1 MERKKLLILGGSFYL
16 LPLIEKAHELGVY
29 VITADYLPDNAAHKY
44 ADEYHN
50 VSVIDKEAV
59 LNLAKELKIDGVTA
73 FVNDIAAT
81 TAAYV
86 AEKLGLNFQCPYESA
101 VILQDKG
108 KFRKFLSDNGFNSPH
123 SKRYDDVNA
132 PMNDIDY
139 FDWPVIVKPTD
150 SCGSRGVTKVEKPE
164 DLPSAIK
171 EAVDNCRN
179 GAFIIEDFISFK
191 GCHSS
196 ADSFT
201 IDGKLV
207 FNVFSDQLFDVNSEN
222 PYAPTQIIWPSTME
236 KKYQDELTSELQRLM
251 TLLHM
256 KHGIYNI
263 ETCVGSNG
271 KPYIMEV
278 SPRGGGCRIAQ
289 IQKMAYGIDLIE
301 NEIRQAVDMPINPI
315 DKVECDGVWCEIVLH
330 ANEGQYGTFVRYEID
345 EKIKNKYV
353 KMIDFQ
359 KKPGDKIEPFSGAGL
374 SFGNMF
380 VRCDDRQTL
389 NKLLVDMPNWFK
401 IITK

>member
-256 KHGIYNI
+256 KHSIYNI
-263 ETCVGSNG
+263 ET
-271 KPYIMEV
+271 
-278 SPRGGGCRIAQ
+278 
-289 IQKMAYGIDLIE
+289 
-301 NEIRQAVDMPINPI
+301 
-315 DKVECDGVWCEIVLH
+315 
-330 ANEGQYGTFVRYEID
+330 
-345 EKIKNKYV
+345 
-353 KMIDFQ
+353 
-359 KKPGDKIEPFSGAGL
+359 
-374 SFGNMF
+374 
-380 VRCDDRQTL
+380 
-389 NKLLVDMPNWFK
+389 
-401 IITK
+401 

>member
-150 SCGSRGVTKVEKPE
+150 SCGSRGVTKVAE
-164 DLPSAIK
+164 
-171 EAVDNCRN
+171 
-179 GAFIIEDFISFK
+179 
-191 GCHSS
+191 CH
-196 ADSFT
+196 
-201 IDGKLV
+201 
-207 FNVFSDQLFDVNSEN
+207 
-222 PYAPTQIIWPSTME
+222 
-236 KKYQDELTSELQRLM
+236 
-251 TLLHM
+251 
-256 KHGIYNI
+256 
-263 ETCVGSNG
+263 
-271 KPYIMEV
+271 
-278 SPRGGGCRIAQ
+278 
-289 IQKMAYGIDLIE
+289 
-301 NEIRQAVDMPINPI
+301 
-315 DKVECDGVWCEIVLH
+315 
-330 ANEGQYGTFVRYEID
+330 
-345 EKIKNKYV
+345 
-353 KMIDFQ
+353 
-359 KKPGDKIEPFSGAGL
+359 
-374 SFGNMF
+374 
-380 VRCDDRQTL
+380 
-389 NKLLVDMPNWFK
+389 
-401 IITK
+401 

>member
-1 MERKKLLILGGSFYL
+1 M
-16 LPLIEKAHELGVY
+16 
-29 VITADYLPDNAAHKY
+29 
-44 ADEYHN
+44 
-50 VSVIDKEAV
+50 
-59 LNLAKELKIDGVTA
+59 
-73 FVNDIAAT
+73 
-81 TAAYV
+81 
-86 AEKLGLNFQCPYESA
+86 
-101 VILQDKG
+101 
-108 KFRKFLSDNGFNSPH
+108 
-123 SKRYDDVNA
+123 
-132 PMNDIDY
+132 
-139 FDWPVIVKPTD
+139 
-150 SCGSRGVTKVEKPE
+150 
-164 DLPSAIK
+164 
-171 EAVDNCRN
+171 
-179 GAFIIEDFISFK
+179 FIIEDFISFK

-289 IQKMAYGIDLIE
+289 IQKLAYGIDLIE

-389 NKLLVDMPNWFK
+389 NKLLADMPNWFK
-401 IITK
+401 IITE

>member
-86 AEKLGLNFQCPYESA
+86 AEKLGLNFHCPYESA

-150 SCGSRGVTKVEKPE
+150 SCG
-164 DLPSAIK
+164 I
-171 EAVDNCRN
+171 CRVPLKKRLTI
-179 GAFIIEDFISFK
+179 AETELLLSKISFRLK
-191 GCHSS
+191 V
-196 ADSFT
+196 A
-201 IDGKLV
+201 IRARIRL
-207 FNVFSDQLFDVNSEN
+207 Q
-222 PYAPTQIIWPSTME
+222 STV
-236 KKYQDELTSELQRLM
+236 SWCLM
-251 TLLHM
+251 FFQTNCLML
-256 KHGIYNI
+256 
-263 ETCVGSNG
+263 
-271 KPYIMEV
+271 
-278 SPRGGGCRIAQ
+278 
-289 IQKMAYGIDLIE
+289 IQKIHMRRHRLFGRLQWKR
-301 NEIRQAVDMPINPI
+301 N
-315 DKVECDGVWCEIVLH
+315 
-330 ANEGQYGTFVRYEID
+330 
-345 EKIKNKYV
+345 IKTN
-353 KMIDFQ
+353 
-359 KKPGDKIEPFSGAGL
+359 
-374 SFGNMF
+374 
-380 VRCDDRQTL
+380 
-389 NKLLVDMPNWFK
+389 
-401 IITK
+401 

>member
-171 EAVDNCRN
+171 EAVDNCT
-179 GAFIIEDFISFK
+179 ELLLSKISFRLK
-191 GCHSS
+191 VAIRVRIRLQSTVSWCLMFIQTNCLMLILKIHMHRHR
-196 ADSFT
+196 
-201 IDGKLV
+201 
-207 FNVFSDQLFDVNSEN
+207 LFGR
-222 PYAPTQIIWPSTME
+222 
-236 KKYQDELTSELQRLM
+236 LQWKR
-251 TLLHM
+251 
-256 KHGIYNI
+256 NI
-263 ETCVGSNG
+263 KTN
-271 KPYIMEV
+271 
-278 SPRGGGCRIAQ
+278 
-289 IQKMAYGIDLIE
+289 
-301 NEIRQAVDMPINPI
+301 
-315 DKVECDGVWCEIVLH
+315 
-330 ANEGQYGTFVRYEID
+330 
-345 EKIKNKYV
+345 
-353 KMIDFQ
+353 
-359 KKPGDKIEPFSGAGL
+359 
-374 SFGNMF
+374 
-380 VRCDDRQTL
+380 
-389 NKLLVDMPNWFK
+389 
-401 IITK
+401 

>member
-1 MERKKLLILGGSFYL
+1 MKQKKLLILGGSLYL

-59 LNLAKELKIDGVTA
+59 LQLAKELQIDGITS
-73 FVNDIAAT
+73 FVNDTAAV

-101 VILQDKG
+101 DILQDKG
-108 KFRKFLSDNGFNSPH
+108 KFRKFLDKNNFNVPH
-123 SKRYDDVNA
+123 SRRYDDENA
-132 PMNDIDY
+132 PFNDIDY

-150 SCGSRGVTKVEKPE
+150 SCGSRGVTKVEDPKN
-164 DLPSAIK
+164 LKAAIK
-171 EAVDNCRN
+171 NAVDNCRN
-179 GAFIIEDFISFK
+179 GAFIIEDYISFK

-207 FNVFSDQLFDVNSEN
+207 FNTYSDQLFDKTSKN

-236 KKYQDELTSELQRLM
+236 SDYQDELTNELQRLM
-251 TLLHM
+251 DLLHM

-263 ETCVGSNG
+263 ETCVGTNG

-278 SPRGGGCRIAQ
+278 SPRGGGCRIAE
-289 IQKMAYGIDLIE
+289 IQKLAYGVDLIE
-301 NEIRQAVDMPINPI
+301 NEIRQAVGMPILPI
-315 DKVECDGVWCEIVLH
+315 DSYECDGVWCELVVYAQPH
-330 ANEGQYGTFVRYEID
+330 QCGTFVKYEID
-345 EKIKNKYV
+345 PEIESNYV
-353 KMIDFQ
+353 KMVDIQ
-359 KKPGDKIEPFSGAGL
+359 KKPGDKVEAFAGGNT
-374 SFGNMF
+374 SFGNIF
-380 VRCDDRQTL
+380 LRCDDRKTL
-389 NKLLVDMPNWFK
+389 DGLLSNITSWFK
-401 IITK
+401 IITE

>member
-164 DLPSAIK
+164 DLPSAIMQNFSK
-171 EAVDNCRN
+171 CALIRAFCSAVFFSILSETTYEV
-179 GAFIIEDFISFK
+179 ASFVITICVK
-191 GCHSS
+191 R
-196 ADSFT
+196 SFT
-201 IDGKLV
+201 CIKVSETKL
-207 FNVFSDQLFDVNSEN
+207 
-222 PYAPTQIIWPSTME
+222 
-236 KKYQDELTSELQRLM
+236 KR
-251 TLLHM
+251 
-256 KHGIYNI
+256 
-263 ETCVGSNG
+263 
-271 KPYIMEV
+271 
-278 SPRGGGCRIAQ
+278 
-289 IQKMAYGIDLIE
+289 
-301 NEIRQAVDMPINPI
+301 
-315 DKVECDGVWCEIVLH
+315 
-330 ANEGQYGTFVRYEID
+330 
-345 EKIKNKYV
+345 
-353 KMIDFQ
+353 
-359 KKPGDKIEPFSGAGL
+359 GL
-374 SFGNMF
+374 SNTFS
-380 VRCDDRQTL
+380 
-389 NKLLVDMPNWFK
+389 
-401 IITK
+401 